1 MNQLN
6 GDVSDKQAVID
17 TMEKLTI
24 DSPRG
29 KFTFSRAHNP
39 IQNIYLREV
48 KDGVNV
54 VQSIAAE
61 ALEDPARGCKM

>member
-1 MNQLN
+1 
-6 GDVSDKQAVID
+6 VIS

-29 KFTFSRAHNP
+29 EFTFSKAHNP
-39 IQNIYLREV
+39 IQNVYLRKV

-61 ALEDPARGCKM
+61 ALEDPARGCKL